1 MLQQVHKY
9 NETIT
14 VVNASFY
21 PCIFLFLAI
30 FSLQIHAKKAVSKAS
45 NFFGIIICFKTQP
58 RIIVL
63 LLLVGPGSRNILGI
77 MTGKGMN
84 IWEFPADL
92 QMSACFPIRNSVCS
106 CFYFCG
112 LSL

>member
-21 PCIFLFLAI
+21 PCIFLFLAV

-45 NFFGIIICFKTQP
+45 NFFWDNNLFQDSTQDYC
-58 RIIVL
+58 VAAA
-63 LLLVGPGSRNILGI
+63 GGS
-77 MTGKGMN
+77 
-84 IWEFPADL
+84 W
-92 QMSACFPIRNSVCS
+92 
-106 CFYFCG
+106 
-112 LSL
+112 